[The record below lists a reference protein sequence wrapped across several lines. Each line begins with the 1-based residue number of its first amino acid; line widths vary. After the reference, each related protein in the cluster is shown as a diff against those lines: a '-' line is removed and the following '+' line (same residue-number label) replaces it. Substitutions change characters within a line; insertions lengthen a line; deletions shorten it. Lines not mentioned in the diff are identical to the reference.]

1 VSRYAFTIHGPAS
14 RAEALAVVNKA
25 PEGYRVEV
33 KAAKRSLDQNA
44 KMWACLT
51 DWSRQVELAGRKRT
65 PDEWKAVL
73 LHAFGQEVKFL
84 PSLDEQSFV
93 PVGRQTSDLSKD
105 EMSNFIEFIIAE
117 GTKRGVTFQDA
128 AERAA

>member
-1 VSRYAFTIHGPAS
+1 MSRYAFTINGPRS
-14 RAEALAVVNKA
+14 RADVLAVVNKA
-25 PEGYRVEV
+25 PDGYRVEI

-51 DWSRQVELAGRKRT
+51 DWSRQAILGDCKRT

-73 LHAFGQEVKFL
+73 LHGFGQEVKFL
-84 PSLDEQSFV
+84 PSLDGLSFV

-105 EMSNFIEFIIAE
+105 EMSNFIEFILAE
-117 GTKRGVTFQDA
+117 GAKRGVKFHDDEVA
-128 AERAA
+128 A

>member
-1 VSRYAFTIHGPAS
+1 MSRYLCTINGPRS
-14 RAEALAVVNKA
+14 RAEVLKIINAA
-25 PEGYRVEV
+25 PDGYRVEI

-51 DWSRQVELAGRKRT
+51 DWSRQVNLGDRKRT

-84 PSLDEQSFV
+84 PSLDGLSFV

-117 GTKRGVTFQDA
+117 GANRGVRFQDDEVA
-128 AERAA
+128 A